1 MASWN
6 SHKVPLLQDRLMYGK
21 TRVILGVSLSRAV
34 YNFLCHLNLH
44 LLPTGSILV
53 TIPCLR
59 SSIMTFLEVFTT
71 PRQKNNLLSSKTEST
86 SFLSTTLRLQTAAS
100 SNHLPQTSQA
110 WEIWSKNPLVLE
122 QRERCHPVLTIL
134 IYFRTWNKNKHPSRA
149 VARHLFPSGTATGI
163 LPHACTLWAPG
174 RHFVPQQGAQG
185 ISEQGE
191 ILPTFPFP
199 SQFHCFLAN
208 RHRVYYLQVS
218 SHTCICFNNMASR
231 SLQKFCLHLCCVA
244 TFKSLSHS
252 RASEVTP
259 AAYTLK
265 TERFGILR

>member
-1 MASWN
+1 M
-6 SHKVPLLQDRLMYGK
+6 
-21 TRVILGVSLSRAV
+21 
-34 YNFLCHLNLH
+34 
-44 LLPTGSILV
+44 
-53 TIPCLR
+53 
-59 SSIMTFLEVFTT
+59 
-71 PRQKNNLLSSKTEST
+71 
-86 SFLSTTLRLQTAAS
+86 
-100 SNHLPQTSQA
+100 
-110 WEIWSKNPLVLE
+110 
-122 QRERCHPVLTIL
+122 
-134 IYFRTWNKNKHPSRA
+134 
-149 VARHLFPSGTATGI
+149 ARHLFPSGTATGI

-252 RASEVTP
+252 RAWEVTP

-265 TERFGILR
+265 TLRGLGFYDRGRGISSILLIKYQLLFVLYSIYCTCKPVRKTPKSLLEPSLAKSGINYFHVKHVCVLHFQLENSIMQQLPSLCKLPSSSWSQQLLCQGSNPKKKKFVSSSGNQQVRASSPALPRSKS